1 MKSMPMIVDVQSMDK
16 SSRNHNTLDEPVQ
29 NPSNVPNASAVSC
42 VESRDI
48 AEVTPIGAS
57 KSRDVEEVFPIGAS
71 KSRDVEEVIPIGGN
85 QPRDKDSS
93 TGSGSKSRDIVG
105 NQSRDIEEVTPIGS
119 NATHREVQA
128 TNADN
133 AESDI
138 EIIEVPR
145 EQIEDS
151 SSSDDVSIIEDNVVE
166 TFVDNINN
174 YTIFPVNVFLL

>member
-42 VESRDI
+42 AESRDI
-48 AEVTPIGAS
+48 AEVT
-57 KSRDVEEVFPIGAS
+57 PIGAS

-119 NATHREVQA
+119 NATHHEVQA